1 MGKRGLYEWWH
12 FDAHLDSGHTIVV
25 FFHAS
30 NTNPGRKGKTGI
42 EVVLLRPDG
51 HGVQK
56 SFPHPTSSFSAA
68 RDKAEVTIGGNT
80 LRVEHKPGELP
91 GYEIVVEEPDL
102 ACRLTYRAQVN
113 GWKPGTGLSHFGDL
127 GYFGWVIP
135 FARAAVEG
143 TIRDG
148 AQTHRVT
155 GIGYH
160 DHNWLDFPF
169 QSVIDYWMWGRIYSE
184 NFTASY
190 AYIQCNQ
197 KVGRHTVEVLM
208 LADGEEVILSTG
220 QFDFRGGSQTD
231 VRARLR

>member
-1 MGKRGLYEWWH
+1 MVAFRRSPGQRAYDRGLLPRLQH
-12 FDAHLDSGHTIVV
+12 QSGTE
-25 FFHAS
+25 
-30 NTNPGRKGKTGI
+30 G
-42 EVVLLRPDG
+42 EDG
-51 HGVQK
+51 HRGGAAQAGRPRGPEIL
-56 SFPHPTSSFSAA
+56 PHPTSSFSAA

-127 GYFGWVIP
+127 GSFGWVIP